1 MRAEGRILMY
11 ALVFMYLAK
20 RTGYIA
26 ISRKDYLVM
35 VSEHERIY
43 ICVSKTLVICAFV
56 HDKTIKWQLF

>member
-1 MRAEGRILMY
+1 MRAESRILY
-11 ALVFMYLAK
+11 ARVFMYLAK

-43 ICVSKTLVICAFV
+43 ISVSKTLVICTFV
-56 HDKTIKWQLF
+56 LDKTIKWQLF